1 MNATERA
8 IRAVILRWHLAY
20 WQKLV
25 RGEAA

>member
-1 MNATERA
+1 MNTTERA
-8 IRAVILRWHLAY
+8 IRAVILQWHLAY